1 MQPLVIFQTG
11 NMQFALDRN
20 CIAGIRPI
28 PAILTQARTRILQ
41 HIIEI
46 EGRRLLLIDL
56 AAASNQDIEPVH
68 PSNGKM
74 ILLTESL
81 PLALLADNVGSTMDA
96 GAGQGLSLD
105 GEQIGILGGMG
116 YGTAPV

>member
-1 MQPLVIFQTG
+1 M
-11 NMQFALDRN
+11 
-20 CIAGIRPI
+20 
-28 PAILTQARTRILQ
+28 
-41 HIIEI
+41 
-46 EGRRLLLIDL
+46 LLIDL